1 MSPGLLT
8 PLRGP
13 CTIDG
18 VRALGIFVLTAILSG
33 ARAASAEPPR
43 ATVVEAA
50 PEREGGGTMLA
61 GQILTG
67 IGAASVLGGGVTAI
81 VGATTNGCRWGGVD
95 CSSGVDVRLTLIG
108 AGILLAGGAVGLG
121 VGIPLWV
128 KGAESRSQGLTL
140 EAIVYPTGGAGL
152 RAIF

>member
-1 MSPGLLT
+1 
-8 PLRGP
+8 
-13 CTIDG
+13 
-18 VRALGIFVLTAILSG
+18 
-33 ARAASAEPPR
+33 
-43 ATVVEAA
+43 
-50 PEREGGGTMLA
+50 MLA